1 ASDVVISDTLAEA
14 VRAEGQGALIDTFVA
29 SAPLHVRGREREIA
43 VLTWSGPESAT
54 AAQGPS

>member
-1 ASDVVISDTLAEA
+1 VVISDTLAEA